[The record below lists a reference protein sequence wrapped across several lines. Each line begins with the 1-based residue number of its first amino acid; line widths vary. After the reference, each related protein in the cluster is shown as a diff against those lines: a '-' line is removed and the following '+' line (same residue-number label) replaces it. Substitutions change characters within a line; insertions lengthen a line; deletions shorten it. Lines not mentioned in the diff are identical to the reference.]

1 MFVGLPSNYRKSV
14 LADVAKQ
21 EEHSLEQVVC
31 RNPRSK
37 GQQVPPEQVLQFEI
51 QINRISGVPMETV
64 GRRDDVLSR
73 GVRFAIC
80 KTNKPA
86 TPDQVI
92 KHLHARP
99 INTLSYAPYQ
109 YILST
114 HHVNTF
120 YQYISPIRLIFL
132 HTLSTP
138 HLNTPLQPLPPPF
151 QAGNPPEFLGN
162 VTKLHAL
169 PRYNQPDL
177 WDINDKDDLDP
188 DRSCFVRCSTSTP
201 YKLDYTR

>member
-14 LADVAKQ
+14 LADVAKA
-21 EEHSLEQVVC
+21 EEHNLEQVVC

-37 GQQVPPEQVLQFEI
+37 GQQVPPEAVLQFEI

-64 GRRDDVLSR
+64 GRREDVLSR

-86 TPDQVI
+86 TPD
-92 KHLHARP
+92 
-99 INTLSYAPYQ
+99 
-109 YILST
+109 
-114 HHVNTF
+114 
-120 YQYISPIRLIFL
+120 
-132 HTLSTP
+132 
-138 HLNTPLQPLPPPF
+138 

-177 WDINDKDDLDP
+177 WDITDKDDLDP